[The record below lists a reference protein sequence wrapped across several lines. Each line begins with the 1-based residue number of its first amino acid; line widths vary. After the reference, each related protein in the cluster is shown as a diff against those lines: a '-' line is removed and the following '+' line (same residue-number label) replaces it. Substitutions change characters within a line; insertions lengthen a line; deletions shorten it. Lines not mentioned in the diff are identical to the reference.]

1 MLSDKFKQ
9 PWHITNVPGL
19 LFILQFILCVECISY
34 KLLSLGVN

>member
-19 LFILQFILCVECISY
+19 LFILTFILCVEFISY
-34 KLLSLGVN
+34 KLLSMGDN